1 MMSKSDQS
9 GQKMVKNRGVKKEV
23 KKWSFFVFFMISM
36 CVDDVIKL
44 MLMMWCFND
53 VYKFDYYLESFLF
66 LKSSWW
72 YECKKEVK
80 KTDPFWGQKKN
91 PKS

>member
-23 KKWSFFVFFMISM
+23 KKVLFFMIFVISM

-44 MLMMWCFND
+44 MLTM
-53 VYKFDYYLESFLF
+53 
-66 LKSSWW
+66 
-72 YECKKEVK
+72 
-80 KTDPFWGQKKN
+80 
-91 PKS
+91 